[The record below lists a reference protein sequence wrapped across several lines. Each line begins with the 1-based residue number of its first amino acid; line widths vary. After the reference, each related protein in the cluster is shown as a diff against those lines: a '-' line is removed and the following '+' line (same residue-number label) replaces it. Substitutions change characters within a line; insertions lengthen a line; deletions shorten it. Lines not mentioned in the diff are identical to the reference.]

1 MKQFV
6 IPPQSFNDD
15 DWYIY
20 NPVTLELIERHGRSK
35 APQPSVKCGQLAARG
50 LRVKYLKLW
59 ENK

>member
-20 NPVTLELIERHGRSK
+20 NPVTLELIEHYGRSK
-35 APQPSVKCGQLAARG
+35 APQPFAKDGQRVARG
-50 LRVKYLKLW
+50 FRVKYLNLW